1 METLYDTFMYPVS
14 AVMKLWHL
22 LFQNVFGLEDSVSWL
37 ISIPFLIITV
47 RGLIAPLTWYSARS
61 GRIGALIRPRMQ
73 ALDKEYAEVTDTD
86 EIREYQKK
94 KQALFDEYSYRPA
107 MGCIPPLIMIPV
119 FIGLYRLLLLMANP
133 LEGGSSDAAADAGA
147 AAGAAGSGA
156 GIAPAESIGLLTA
169 AEVSDFRN
177 TEFLGIP
184 LPAFASMGPDLEQA
198 FGITT
203 DEVISGMMP
212 ALLLAIAFTVINLV
226 ISTFRAFYTTEW
238 SSALARRLFKFM
250 IIMSVFVPVMLFFLA
265 FNVPIPWAII
275 IYWFINNLWTLV
287 QSLLFIVMVRVRYP
301 LREEHHEARRESH
314 QLFRQRKKDRKQR
327 KRERKRENKRARK
340 DPEYAKELAAA
351 REEQQ
356 RLAEQERAE
365 KKELRKKQQQARL
378 EISRQRRAEKAAK
391 KAGAG
396 EESGAADSEQAA
408 RSGEHAD
415 EPHDLDDPHDSEREH
430 ERD

>member
-1 METLYDTFMYPVS
+1 METLYDMFMYPVS

-22 LFQNVFGLEDSVSWL
+22 LFQNVFGLEDSISWL
-37 ISIPFLIITV
+37 ISIPFLIVTV

-133 LEGGSSDAAADAGA
+133 LEGGSGDVGADAAADAGA
-147 AAGAAGSGA
+147 AAGVADAAGAGA

-238 SSALARRLFKFM
+238 SNALARRLFKFM
-250 IIMSVFVPVMLFFLA
+250 IIMSVFVPVMLFFVA

-340 DPEYAKELAAA
+340 DPKYAKELAAA

-356 RLAEQERAE
+356 RVTEQERAE

-391 KAGAG
+391 KAGTG
-396 EESGAADSEQAA
+396 EESGAAESEEAA
-408 RSGEHAD
+408 RSD
-415 EPHDLDDPHDSEREH
+415 EPADGRHDSER
-430 ERD
+430 D

>member
-1 METLYDTFMYPVS
+1 METLYDMFMYPVS

-37 ISIPFLIITV
+37 ISIPFLIVTV
-47 RGLIAPLTWYSARS
+47 RGLIAPLNWYSARS

-86 EIREYQKK
+86 EIRDYQKK

-133 LEGGSSDAAADAGA
+133 LEGGSGDVGADAAADAGA
-147 AAGAAGSGA
+147 AAGVADAAGAGA

-238 SSALARRLFKFM
+238 SNALARRLFKFM
-250 IIMSVFVPVMLFFLA
+250 IIMSVFVPVMLFFVA

-327 KRERKRENKRARK
+327 KRERKRENKQARK

-356 RLAEQERAE
+356 RVTEQERAE

-391 KAGAG
+391 KAGTG
-396 EESGAADSEQAA
+396 EESGAAEPEEAA
-408 RSGEHAD
+408 RSD
-415 EPHDLDDPHDSEREH
+415 EPADGRHDSER
-430 ERD
+430 D

>member
-1 METLYDTFMYPVS
+1 METLYDMFMYPVS

-22 LFQNVFGLEDSVSWL
+22 LFQNVFGLEDSISWL
-37 ISIPFLIITV
+37 ISIPFLIVTV

-133 LEGGSSDAAADAGA
+133 LEGGSGDTAAGAAADAGA
-147 AAGAAGSGA
+147 AAGAAGAAGSGA

-238 SSALARRLFKFM
+238 SNALARRLFKFM
-250 IIMSVFVPVMLFFLA
+250 IIMSVFVPVMLFFVA

-327 KRERKRENKRARK
+327 KRERKRENNRARK

-356 RLAEQERAE
+356 RVTEQERAE

-391 KAGAG
+391 KAGTR
-396 EESGAADSEQAA
+396 EESGAAEPEEAA
-408 RSGEHAD
+408 RSD
-415 EPHDLDDPHDSEREH
+415 EPADGRHDSER
-430 ERD
+430 D

>member
-1 METLYDTFMYPVS
+1 METLYDMFMYPVS

-37 ISIPFLIITV
+37 ISIPFLIVTV

-133 LEGGSSDAAADAGA
+133 LEGGSGDVGADAAADAGA
-147 AAGAAGSGA
+147 AAGVADAAGAGA

-226 ISTFRAFYTTEW
+226 ISTFRSFYTTEW
-238 SSALARRLFKFM
+238 SNALARRLFKFM
-250 IIMSVFVPVMLFFLA
+250 IIMSVFVPVMLFFVA

-340 DPEYAKELAAA
+340 DPKYAKELAAA

-356 RLAEQERAE
+356 RVTEQERAE

-391 KAGAG
+391 KAGTG
-396 EESGAADSEQAA
+396 EESGAAESEEAA
-408 RSGEHAD
+408 RSD
-415 EPHDLDDPHDSEREH
+415 EPADGRHDSER
-430 ERD
+430 D

>member
-1 METLYDTFMYPVS
+1 METLYDMFMYPVS

-37 ISIPFLIITV
+37 ISIPFLIVTV

-133 LEGGSSDAAADAGA
+133 LEGGSGDVGADAAADAGA
-147 AAGAAGSGA
+147 AAGVADAAGAGA

-238 SSALARRLFKFM
+238 SNALARRLFKFM
-250 IIMSVFVPVMLFFLA
+250 IIMSVFVPVMLFFVA
-265 FNVPIPWAII
+265 FNVPTPWAII

-340 DPEYAKELAAA
+340 DPKYAKELAAA

-356 RLAEQERAE
+356 RVTEQERAE

-391 KAGAG
+391 KAGTG
-396 EESGAADSEQAA
+396 EESGAAESEEAA
-408 RSGEHAD
+408 RSD
-415 EPHDLDDPHDSEREH
+415 EPADGRHDSER
-430 ERD
+430 D

>member
-1 METLYDTFMYPVS
+1 METLYDMFMYPVS

-22 LFQNVFGLEDSVSWL
+22 LFQNVFGLEDSISWL
-37 ISIPFLIITV
+37 ISIPFLIVTV

-133 LEGGSSDAAADAGA
+133 LEGGSGDAAADAGAGAGA
-147 AAGAAGSGA
+147 AAGAAGAASSGA

-238 SSALARRLFKFM
+238 SNALARRLFKFM
-250 IIMSVFVPVMLFFLA
+250 IIMSVFVPVMLFFVA

-327 KRERKRENKRARK
+327 KRERKRENKQARK

-356 RLAEQERAE
+356 RVTEQERAE

-391 KAGAG
+391 KAGTG
-396 EESGAADSEQAA
+396 EESGAGEPEEAA
-408 RSGEHAD
+408 RSEEPAD
-415 EPHDLDDPHDSEREH
+415 GRHDSER
-430 ERD
+430 D

>member
-1 METLYDTFMYPVS
+1 METLYDMFMYPVS

-37 ISIPFLIITV
+37 ISIPFLIVTV

-133 LEGGSSDAAADAGA
+133 LEGGSGDVGADAAADAGA
-147 AAGAAGSGA
+147 AAGVADAAGAGA

-238 SSALARRLFKFM
+238 SNALARRLFKFM
-250 IIMSVFVPVMLFFLA
+250 IIMSVFVPVMLFFVA

-340 DPEYAKELAAA
+340 DPKYAKELAAA

-356 RLAEQERAE
+356 RVTEQERAE

-391 KAGAG
+391 KAGTG
-396 EESGAADSEQAA
+396 EESGAAESEEAA
-408 RSGEHAD
+408 RSD
-415 EPHDLDDPHDSEREH
+415 EPADGRHDSER
-430 ERD
+430 D

>member
-1 METLYDTFMYPVS
+1 METLYDMFMYPVS

-37 ISIPFLIITV
+37 ISIPFLIVTV

-86 EIREYQKK
+86 EIRDYQKK

-133 LEGGSSDAAADAGA
+133 LEGGSGDVGADAAADAGA
-147 AAGAAGSGA
+147 AAGVADAAGAGA

-238 SSALARRLFKFM
+238 SNALARRLFKFM
-250 IIMSVFVPVMLFFLA
+250 IIMSVFVPVMLFFVA

-340 DPEYAKELAAA
+340 DPKYAKELAAA

-356 RLAEQERAE
+356 RVTEQERAE

-391 KAGAG
+391 KAGTG
-396 EESGAADSEQAA
+396 EESGAAESEEAA
-408 RSGEHAD
+408 RSD
-415 EPHDLDDPHDSEREH
+415 EPADGRHDSER
-430 ERD
+430 D

>member
-1 METLYDTFMYPVS
+1 MEALYDLFMYPVS

-22 LFQNVFGLEDSVSWL
+22 IFQNIFGLEDSVSWL
-37 ISIPFLIITV
+37 VSIPFLIVTV

-61 GRIGALIRPRMQ
+61 GRVIALLRPRLNTLEEQ
-73 ALDKEYAEVTDTD
+73 YAEVTSTD

-94 KQALFDEYSYRPA
+94 KQALYDEYRYSPV

-133 LEGGSSDAAADAGA
+133 LEGGSGQ
-147 AAGAAGSGA
+147 AGAAGSSGA
-156 GIAPAESIGLLTA
+156 ETGIAPAESIGLLTA
-169 AEVSDFRN
+169 AEVSDFRH

-198 FGITT
+198 FGISTA
-203 DEVISGMMP
+203 EVVSGMMP
-212 ALLLAIAFTVINLV
+212 ALLLAIAFTTINLV

-238 SSALARRLFKFM
+238 SNAIARRLFKFL
-250 IIMSVFVPVMLFFLA
+250 IVMSVFVPIMLFFVA

-287 QSLLFIVMVRVRYP
+287 QSLLFIVLVRVRYP

-314 QLFRQRKKDRKQR
+314 QLFRQRKKARKQS
-327 KRERKRENKRARK
+327 KRERKQENKRARK
-340 DPEYAKELAAA
+340 DPEYAKELAATRA
-351 REEQQ
+351 DKQ
-356 RLAEQERAE
+356 RAAEQERAE

-378 EISRQRRAEKAAK
+378 EISRQRRAEKAEK
-391 KAGAG
+391 KAAR
-396 EESGAADSEQAA
+396 A
-408 RSGEHAD
+408 RSTDADAPQDMTNENTSSDANDAQGEGG
-415 EPHDLDDPHDSEREH
+415 
-430 ERD
+430 RD

>member
-1 METLYDTFMYPVS
+1 METLYDMFMYPVS

-37 ISIPFLIITV
+37 ISIPFLIVTV

-86 EIREYQKK
+86 EIRDYQKK

-133 LEGGSSDAAADAGA
+133 LEGGSGDVGAAAAADAGA
-147 AAGAAGSGA
+147 AAGVADAAGAGA

-238 SSALARRLFKFM
+238 SNALARRLFKFM
-250 IIMSVFVPVMLFFLA
+250 IIMSVF
-265 FNVPIPWAII
+265 VPIPWAII

-327 KRERKRENKRARK
+327 KRERKRENKQARK

-356 RLAEQERAE
+356 RVTEQERAE

-391 KAGAG
+391 KAGTG
-396 EESGAADSEQAA
+396 EESGAAEPEEAA
-408 RSGEHAD
+408 RSD
-415 EPHDLDDPHDSEREH
+415 EPADGRHDSER
-430 ERD
+430 D

>member
-1 METLYDTFMYPVS
+1 METLYDMFMYPVS

-22 LFQNVFGLEDSVSWL
+22 LFQNVFGLEDSISWL
-37 ISIPFLIITV
+37 ISIPFLIVTV

-86 EIREYQKK
+86 EIRDYQKK

-133 LEGGSSDAAADAGA
+133 LEGGSGDVGADAAADAGA
-147 AAGAAGSGA
+147 AAGVADAAGAGA

-238 SSALARRLFKFM
+238 SNALARRLFKFM
-250 IIMSVFVPVMLFFLA
+250 IIMSVFVPVMLFFVA

-340 DPEYAKELAAA
+340 DPKYAKELAAA

-356 RLAEQERAE
+356 RVTEQERAE

-391 KAGAG
+391 KAGTG
-396 EESGAADSEQAA
+396 EESGAAESEEAA
-408 RSGEHAD
+408 RSD
-415 EPHDLDDPHDSEREH
+415 EPADGRHDSER
-430 ERD
+430 D